1 MNLLWLPCG
10 VLLVWVT
17 LVVCYARPLAA
28 RWREP
33 VLRHPVL
40 VLESDDWGAGPTE
53 QASALRAIAETLRAQ
68 RDARGAPAV
77 MTLGLVL
84 ACARREP
91 AGLVLETL
99 ESPGQSVILDAINAG
114 RTAGVFSAQLHG
126 LTHFEPEVLA
136 RCLPEWPSV
145 PEDAWTENLPARLQ
159 SALIDAANLPSRPL
173 PPTLLA
179 ARAHQALEIWQ
190 RLFGT
195 PPAVAVPTT
204 FIWDDAA
211 EAAWLAI
218 GVTVLVTPGQRATAR
233 DASGKPAGV
242 DRHCLNGE
250 RSPDG
255 LLQVVRDVYF
265 EPARGHDLEHVARE
279 VDRRVSL
286 GRPVLV
292 EIHRD
297 NFSSADKAADSL
309 ARLADFLTEVRR
321 RHRDIRFT
329 STGALA
335 EALAARDPDWV
346 ETAWKRRWPVVRQR
360 WQEIPR
366 FGRLARVSGLAKIF
380 ARCGTRCA

>member
-1 MNLLWLPCG
+1 MSLLWLPCG

-40 VLESDDWGAGPTE
+40 VLESDDWGAGPAA
-53 QASALRAIAETLRAQ
+53 QASALRVIADTLVTH
-68 RDARGAPAV
+68 RDARGTPAV

-91 AGLVLETL
+91 TGLTLETL
-99 ESPGQSVILDAINAG
+99 ESPNQSAILDAINAG
-114 RTAGVFSAQLHG
+114 QSAGVFSAQLHG

-145 PEDAWTENLPARLQ
+145 SDDVWTENLPSRLQ
-159 SALIDAANLPSRPL
+159 SALIDAADLPSRPL
-173 PPTLLA
+173 APALLA

-190 RLFGT
+190 RLFGR

-211 EAAWLAI
+211 EVAWSAI
-218 GVTVLVTPGQRATAR
+218 GVAVLVTPGQRATAR
-233 DASGKPAGV
+233 DAAGKPAGV

-250 RSPDG
+250 RSPAG

-265 EPARGHDLEHVARE
+265 EPARGHDPQHVALE

-286 GRPVLV
+286 GRPALV

-297 NFSSADKAADSL
+297 NFCSADRAAHSL
-309 ARLADFLTEVRR
+309 ARLSDFLAEVRR
-321 RHRDIRFT
+321 RHGDIRFT
-329 STGALA
+329 STATLA
-335 EALAARDPDWV
+335 AAMAARDPDWV
-346 ETAWKRRWPVVRQR
+346 ETACKRRWPVVRQR

-366 FGRLARVSGLAKIF
+366 FARLARLSGLAGIF
-380 ARCGTRCA
+380 ALCGT